1 MGFADSVAL
10 VTGAGSGIGRGVA
23 LELARRGAIV
33 VCADIDAATAEAT
46 ANDARVAGGRASGA
60 QLDVADRQAYAD
72 LVERIVGSSGR
83 LDYLFNN
90 AGIAV
95 GGDVRDLAHEQWKR
109 IVDVNLWG
117 VIHGVEAA
125 YPAMCAR
132 RAGHI
137 VNTAS
142 VAGLV
147 PFVPMTPYAT
157 TKHAV
162 VGLTLSLRA
171 EAHAFGV
178 KVSAICPAFI
188 ETGIFAAAH
197 VAKADREKATR
208 GLLLFKPLATD
219 DAVRRILRGVERNR
233 ALIVFPFYAH
243 LLWWTQRL
251 CSTGLQPMMRWVM
264 RRFRALREAS

>member
-1 MGFADSVAL
+1 MTFRDSVAL

-33 VCADIDAATAEAT
+33 VCADLNGTTAEAT
-46 ANDARVAGGRASGA
+46 ANDARVAGGRASAA

-72 LVERIVGSSGR
+72 LVERIVGSNGR

-95 GGDVRDLAHEQWKR
+95 GGDVRDIAHEQWKR

-117 VIHGVEAA
+117 VIHGIEAA
-125 YPAMCAR
+125 YPRMAER
-132 RAGHI
+132 GSGHI

-147 PFVPMTPYAT
+147 PFTTMTPYSM

-162 VGLTLSLRA
+162 VGLSLSLRA
-171 EAHAFGV
+171 EAAALGV
-178 KVSAICPAFI
+178 KVSALCPAFI

-197 VAKADREKATR
+197 LARTDKEAAVKR
-208 GLLLFKPLATD
+208 LQIFKPIPLET
-219 DAVRRILRGVERNR
+219 AVRKILRGVERNK
-233 ALIVFPFYAH
+233 ALIVFPLYAH
-243 LLWWTQRL
+243 VMWWLQRL
-251 CSTGLQPMMRWVM
+251 HSTALQPVM
-264 RRFRALREAS
+264 RDMIAKVRAVREP

>member
-1 MGFADSVAL
+1 MGFDGAIAV
-10 VTGAGSGIGRGVA
+10 VTGAGSGIGRGLA
-23 LELARRGAIV
+23 LELARRGAVV
-33 VCADIDAATAEAT
+33 VCADINAATAEET
-46 ANDARVAGGRASGA
+46 ANAARIGGGRASA
-60 QLDVADRQAYAD
+60 AALDVADRTAVAE
-72 LVERIVGSSGR
+72 LVAEVVRLNGR

-95 GGDVRDLAHEQWKR
+95 GGDARDIAHEQWKR

-117 VIHGVEAA
+117 VVHGVEAA
-125 YPAMCAR
+125 YPLMCAR
-132 RAGHI
+132 GAGHI

-147 PFVPMTPYAT
+147 PFVPMTPYAM

-171 EAHAFGV
+171 EAHALGV

-188 ETGIFAAAH
+188 ETGIFGAAH
-197 VAKADREKATR
+197 VAKADGEKATR
-208 GLLLFKPLATD
+208 ELLLFKPLATD

-251 CSTGLQPMMRWVM
+251 CSTGLQPMMRWFM
-264 RRFRALREAS
+264 RRFRALRET